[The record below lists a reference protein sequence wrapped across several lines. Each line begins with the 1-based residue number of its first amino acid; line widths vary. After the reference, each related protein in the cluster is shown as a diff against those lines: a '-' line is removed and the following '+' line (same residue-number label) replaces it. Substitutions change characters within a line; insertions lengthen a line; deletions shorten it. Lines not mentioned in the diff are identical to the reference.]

1 MTADPV
7 DPALLAQALATLARN
22 PWVLAYIA
30 GIATGWSFAR
40 RATRYMIG
48 GRL

>member
-7 DPALLAQALATLARN
+7 DPALTVQALSTLA
-22 PWVLAYIA
+22 PWAFVFLA
-30 GIATGWSFAR
+30 GIVTGWNFAR

>member
-1 MTADPV
+1 MSADPV
-7 DPALLAQALATLARN
+7 DPALLVQTLAMFARN

>member
-1 MTADPV
+1 MSADPV
-7 DPALLAQALATLARN
+7 DPSLLFQAIGEFARN

>member
-1 MTADPV
+1 MTSELWNSIAG
-7 DPALLAQALATLARN
+7 N
-22 PWVLAYIA
+22 PWVLAYLL
-30 GIATGWSFAR
+30 GIVTGWTAAR